1 MKLKFSKNTSSKVIN
16 RLKKKIRIRKVV
28 QGTPERPRL
37 CVFRS
42 TKHIYAQIINDE
54 THATVLSVSSLSID
68 LKNGSKDSAKSVG
81 IKIAEEAK
89 KKGINTVVFDRNGF
103 LYHGRIQA
111 LAEGAR
117 EGGLNF

>member
-1 MKLKFSKNTSSKVIN
+1 MKLNFSKKTSSKVVN

-28 QGTPERPRL
+28 KGTSERPRL

-42 TKHIYAQIINDE
+42 GAHIYAQIINDD
-54 THATVLSVSSLSID
+54 TQATILSVSSLSAE
-68 LKNGSKDSAKSVG
+68 LKNGNKEAAKTVG
-81 IKIAEEAK
+81 KKIAEEAK

-103 LYHGRIQA
+103 VYHGRVQA
-111 LAEGAR
+111 LADGAR

>member
-1 MKLKFSKNTSSKVIN
+1 MKLNFSKKTSSKVVN

-28 QGTPERPRL
+28 KGTSERPRL

-42 TKHIYAQIINDE
+42 GAHIYAQIINDDAQ
-54 THATVLSVSSLSID
+54 ATLLSVSSLSAE
-68 LKNGSKDSAKSVG
+68 LKNGNKEAAKTVG
-81 IKIAEEAK
+81 KKIAEEAK

-103 LYHGRIQA
+103 VYHGRVQA
-111 LAEGAR
+111 LADGAR

>member
-1 MKLKFSKNTSSKVIN
+1 MKLNFSKKTASKVVN

-28 QGTPERPRL
+28 SGTSERPRL

-42 TKHIYAQIINDE
+42 GAHIYAQIINDVAQ
-54 THATVLSVSSLSID
+54 TTLLSVSSLSAE
-68 LKNGSKDSAKSVG
+68 LKNGNKEAAKTVG
-81 IKIAEEAK
+81 KKIAEEAK

-103 LYHGRIQA
+103 VYHGRVQA
-111 LAEGAR
+111 LADGAR